1 MFKQKQPLFGFAGVV
16 LLLGMIALVT
26 PRLTSGQKPDAPG
39 TSNKPVQNVN
49 VVNTPLPVTGTVA
62 IEVPN
67 DNPLLV
73 RDVDTF
79 SRQPFHR
86 RIQIPLVGSQGTI
99 EVPAGKRLVL
109 EYASIDV
116 TVEQQCRVA
125 FMTIDTSVGGAVANH
140 VVPISSHTTIGTRNV
155 DLAGQLIKIYA
166 DPGTTASIN
175 FAFSGDNCEP
185 MGLMAVSGYFENVP

>member
-1 MFKQKQPLFGFAGVV
+1 MIKQPLFGFAGVV
-16 LLLGMIALVT
+16 LLLGTIALVT

-39 TSNKPVQNVN
+39 SSNKPVQNVN

-62 IEVPN
+62 IEIPN

-86 RIQIPLVGSQGTI
+86 RIQIPLVQPQPLI

-109 EYASIDV
+109 EYGSIDV
-116 TVEQQCRVA
+116 TVELQCRVA
-125 FMTIDTSVGGAVANH
+125 FMIIDTSVGGAIAPH
-140 VVPISSHTTIGTRNV
+140 IIPISSHTTIGSRNV
-155 DLAGQLIKIYA
+155 DLAGQLIKVYA
-166 DPGTTASIN
+166 DPGTTASVN
-175 FAFSGDNCEP
+175 FAFSGDNCSP
-185 MGLMAVSGYFENVP
+185 AGLMAVSGYFENVP